1 MNLYNDIEHQT
12 FKDTN
17 YLEYLISDV
26 IVNVQI
32 ATIVAI
38 LWIIQLDVMVN
49 VQIATIVAI
58 VGIIQLIPKTLLKI
72 SIVNK

>member
-38 LWIIQLDVMVN
+38 
-49 VQIATIVAI
+49 
-58 VGIIQLIPKTLLKI
+58 VGITQLIPKTLLKI